1 MGHLLMEE
9 LVEGVKVNGVLSC
22 SSGGKISFWIDC
34 NVWVVI
40 FIGKEW

>member
-1 MGHLLMEE
+1 MEE
-9 LVEGVKVNGVLSC
+9 LVEGVEVNEVLSC

-34 NVWVVI
+34 DVRVVT